1 MAADPRSF
9 SNRYEVVRALARG
22 GMAEVYLARDQ
33 LLDRPVAVKVLFP
46 EYAREAS
53 FVERFRREA
62 QAAANLSHP
71 NIVAIYDWGQ
81 EDSTYFIVME
91 YVDGQSLRDLLRS
104 RDRLSP
110 QESAQIG
117 ADIAGALGYANRAGV
132 VHRDVKPGNVLITP
146 SGIVKVTDFGIAR
159 SGTSEGLTQTGSV
172 MGTATYFSP
181 EQAQGLPVD
190 GRSDVYSLGVVLY
203 EMVCGSPPF
212 SGDTPVAVAYKH
224 VREEVEP
231 PSRRVPALPPDFE
244 RIVLAAMA
252 KDVDSRYQSAD
263 DLRTDL
269 LRFLRGQAP
278 IAAPVTAEVA
288 PITGSMTAAQ
298 PTIAAPP
305 VGPPVARRVVT
316 ETSPPSRRRAIMA
329 IIGLLVLVGAVVAA
343 LVLLLGGGSGKAF
356 ATPNVVGQPEAS
368 ARAALTAAGFKV
380 KTEQASSDTVP
391 QGSVISQDPTAGTK
405 LHKGDTVRLRL
416 SSGAGPVTVPD
427 VTGQPFDSANVQLV
441 GKGLRVNK
449 QTSASENVQ
458 ANVVISMDH
467 PPGSQVQKGSTVTLV
482 VSAGPAPV
490 NVPNVAGDDSA
501 TAAGTL
507 SNAGFKV
514 RVVTQPNAT
523 VPSGQAIRTDPA
535 ANTPAQKGSTITLFV
550 SSGPQN
556 TTVPD
561 VTSAK
566 TTQSQA
572 ESILGGAGF
581 KVQVVTVPSTPSNN
595 GIVLA
600 QNPNANTQAPQGS
613 TVTITVGQSS
623 SSSSSTSS
631 STG

>member
-278 IAAPVTAEVA
+278 IAAP
-288 PITGSMTAAQ
+288 
-298 PTIAAPP
+298 P

-316 ETSPPSRRRAIMA
+316 EASPPSRRRAIMA

-405 LHKGDTVRLRL
+405 LHKGDTVTLRL

-458 ANVVISMDH
+458 ANVVISMDP

-507 SNAGFKV
+507 SNAGFRV